1 MGFAY
6 KLELYAHC
14 VDEDVD
20 ELSELFALRIM
31 FTLLLLLLPCQIIH
45 WIQTISSMPTRHQ

>member
-14 VDEDVD
+14 VDEDVN
-20 ELSELFALRIM
+20 ELSELFALRIV
-31 FTLLLLLLPCQIIH
+31 FTLLLLLPCQIIH
-45 WIQTISSMPTRHQ
+45 WIQTVSSMPTRHQ